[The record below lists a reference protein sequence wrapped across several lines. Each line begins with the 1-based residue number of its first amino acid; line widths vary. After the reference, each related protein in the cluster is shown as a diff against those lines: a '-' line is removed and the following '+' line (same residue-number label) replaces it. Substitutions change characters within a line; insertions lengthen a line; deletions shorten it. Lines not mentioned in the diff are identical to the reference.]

1 MCDTSGFAGISIVTE
16 GTTADTGL
24 PFFCDDID
32 FCDGA
37 GLTLAEVNDGLN
49 TDGTKV
55 RRSAAVMSPGISCV
69 APDMCFAA
77 VELRDS
83 LELVDYR
90 YTFFDV
96 SPGIP
101 SRFGVA
107 SEVSFLTAATTCIG
121 ASTTIVDS
129 TTGMLSEVLG
139 ADDPGAGFCC
149 GLSI

>member
-16 GTTADTGL
+16 GTTADTRL
-24 PFFCDDID
+24 PVFCDDMD
-32 FCDGA
+32 FCDGT
-37 GLTLAEVNDGLN
+37 GLTLAEVDDGLN
-49 TDGTKV
+49 ADGTKV
-55 RRSAAVMSPGISCV
+55 RRSTAVMVSNV
-69 APDMCFAA
+69 CFAA
-77 VELRDS
+77 IELRDS
-83 LELVDYR
+83 LEVVDCR
-90 YTFFDV
+90 YTFCDV

-121 ASTTIVDS
+121 ASTTSVDS

>member
-1 MCDTSGFAGISIVTE
+1 MCDTSGFAVISIVTE
-16 GTTADTGL
+16 GSNAATGL
-24 PFFCDDID
+24 TVFCDDMD

-37 GLTLAEVNDGLN
+37 GLTLAEVDDGLN
-49 TDGTKV
+49 VDGTKV
-55 RRSAAVMSPGISCV
+55 RRSTAVMVSNV
-69 APDMCFAA
+69 CFAA
-77 VELRDS
+77 IELRDS
-83 LELVDYR
+83 LEVVDCR
-90 YTFFDV
+90 YTFSDV

-121 ASTTIVDS
+121 ASTTSVDS